1 MFYKDF
7 ICLSEKHRRPI
18 LFINPDP
25 EDKKLLRHVKISYA
39 CLSSFVH
46 FSYKKDLIL
55 NIKQIWGKVAI
66 TLKSINDKL
75 IKSYSKEFF
84 FIKVIFFLVI
94 VVLLHYNEVSNLK
107 KKKKQFTN
115 SSHLSINLHK
125 TVIKGFPLAYPG
137 LSKEMG
143 NIYPHIFS
151 PDGDIMNKSR
161 ITPSSSYVN
170 RCLEAKNKNLQQLL
184 IHWITIQQGTD
195 WLFNHQEQ

>member
-7 ICLSEKHRRPI
+7 ICLSEKHRRHI

-75 IKSYSKEFF
+75 IKSYSKENV